1 MRRSRYCVGI
11 SQDDSR
17 TAVADNMRFRD
28 LLRFSLELLVPEKAL
43 LAVDRRASVA
53 AEKQP
58 EDYPC
63 LTVSNVTE
71 ALDTSTA
78 ANATPLKRPMS
89 ESRLLIVELDSAQF
103 GAPSFG
109 DHSII

>member
-1 MRRSRYCVGI
+1 
-11 SQDDSR
+11 
-17 TAVADNMRFRD
+17 MRFRD